1 MPAFDPKRTLRQIS
15 NELLRELFV
24 AHGHELDVPWD
35 EISETNVADIFQC
48 WQELTEPERR
58 AIEILFR
65 DIDEI
70 ASVDGVK
77 AIVEEAIRQGEES
90 LTETIGQFDSRH
102 DRAVWTYLHGRD
114 VWNMAIRFARADL
127 SSRGRYWVKRNG
139 LPAKEPDTTEETM
152 ALFETSLSAFF
163 ARKEARGA
171 HCKIEH
177 YVRAS
182 GVDYFFAYLDDYAGT
197 VINFSN
203 EGDFA
208 RTPERRAFE
217 VVFAYDS
224 EHGTLD
230 MYAKGGKK
238 VYVPLQEIFCFVILS
253 EQIEEENRDC
263 QSYAL
268 NNLLSREFQFPTD
281 LDDGIIEVRVRR
293 LRLSIKGSPR
303 QRITLEADPNADVD
317 DIYRMIE
324 SYLDSERLPSS
335 IVNVSSVSLK
345 LSFDHDDPDLP
356 RSMSFDVS
364 YPNSSNLKSKPEGL
378 RELGE
383 KYLKEW
389 GIDRVETAQHN
400 QPAS

>member
-1 MPAFDPKRTLRQIS
+1 MPVFDPKRTLRQIS

-35 EISETNVADIFQC
+35 EISETNVADIFQR
-48 WQELTEPERR
+48 WQELAEPERR
-58 AIEILFR
+58 AIEILLR

-77 AIVEEAIRQGEES
+77 AIVEEALRQGEES

-102 DRAVWTYLHGRD
+102 DRAIWTYLHGRD

-139 LPAKEPDTTEETM
+139 LPAKEPDTTEATM
-152 ALFETSLSAFF
+152 TLFETSLAAFF
-163 ARKEARGA
+163 SRKEARGA

-238 VYVPLQEIFCFVILS
+238 VYVPLQEIFCSVILS
-253 EQIEEENRDC
+253 EQIEEEGRDC
-263 QSYAL
+263 QPYAL
-268 NNLLSREFQFPTD
+268 NDLLSRDFHFPTD
-281 LDDGIIEVRVRR
+281 LDDGIVEVRVRR
-293 LRLSIKGSPR
+293 LRLSVKGSPR
-303 QRITLEADPNADVD
+303 QRITLEADPSADVD
-317 DIYRMIE
+317 DIYHMIE

-383 KYLKEW
+383 KYMKEW

>member
-1 MPAFDPKRTLRQIS
+1 MPVFAPKRTLRQIS
-15 NELLRELFV
+15 NELLRELFES
-24 AHGHELDVPWD
+24 HSYELDVPWD
-35 EISETNVADIFQC
+35 EITETNVADIFRR
-48 WQELTEPERR
+48 WQELAEPDRR
-58 AIEILFR
+58 AMEILLR

-77 AIVEEAIRQGEES
+77 ALIEEALRQGEES
-90 LTETIGQFDSRH
+90 LAETIGEFDSRH
-102 DRAVWTYLHGRD
+102 DKAVWIYLHGRE
-114 VWNMAIRFARADL
+114 VWSMAIRFARADL
-127 SSRGRYWVKRNG
+127 SSRSRYWVKRNG
-139 LPAKEPDTTEETM
+139 LPAKAPDTTDETM
-152 ALFETSLSAFF
+152 TSFETGLSAFF
-163 ARKEARGA
+163 AQKEARGA

-177 YVRAS
+177 YMRAS

-224 EHGTLD
+224 ELGTLD

-238 VYVPLQEIFCFVILS
+238 VYVPLQEIFCSVILS
-253 EQIEEENRDC
+253 EQIEEEDRAC
-263 QSYAL
+263 QPYVL
-268 NNLLSREFQFPTD
+268 NDLLSRDFQFPTD
-281 LDDGIIEVRVRR
+281 PDDGIVEVRVRR
-293 LRLSIKGSPR
+293 MRLSVKGSPR
-303 QRITLEADPNADVD
+303 QRITLEADPNSDVD
-317 DIYRMIE
+317 NIYDMIE
-324 SYLDSERLPSS
+324 SYLDIVRLPPC
-335 IVNVSSVSLK
+335 IVNVSSVTLK
-345 LSFDHDDPDLP
+345 LSFDHDAPDLP

-389 GIDRVETAQHN
+389 SIDRAETAQHN